1 MDASARGRMMDKVF
15 NFKSCLQKLC
25 TSSLSPSSHLSASW
39 AHGKR
44 SSLLGSV
51 GDIQQW
57 QTLEGCC
64 L

>member
-15 NFKSCLQKLC
+15 DLKLIILKLFPL
-25 TSSLSPSSHLSASW
+25 SLPPSSYLTASW
-39 AHGKR
+39 THGKG